1 MEIILS
7 TSNKDKIYEI
17 QNILG
22 DQYTLLS
29 KKVLAIE
36 DFDVEETGSSL
47 KEKAYIKAKS
57 LYDTFKKPVLAD
69 DTGLF
74 VDALNGKPGIY
85 SARYAGE
92 NANYE
97 DNNDKLL
104 KDLSDIKDLEKRTAR
119 FITVLCF
126 IDENGKDH
134 YLEGELEGY
143 IAFNRLG
150 HENKFGYNP
159 IFIIKS
165 LDKTLAQASDQ
176 ERLSVNH
183 RRRALDKLKVLL
195 EEIKWK

>member
-22 DQYTLLS
+22 DQYSLLC
-29 KKVLAIE
+29 KKDLGIE
-36 DFDVEETGSSL
+36 DFDVEETGNSL
-47 KEKAYIKAKS
+47 KENAYIKAKS
-57 LYDTFKKPVLAD
+57 LYDSFKKPVLAD

-85 SARYAGE
+85 SARYAGD
-92 NANYE
+92 NASYE

-104 KDLSDIKDLEKRTAR
+104 KELSEIEDLEKRTAR

-126 IDENGKDH
+126 IDGNGKIH

-143 IAFNRLG
+143 ISFERLG
-150 HENKFGYNP
+150 NENKFGYNP

-165 LDKTLAQASDQ
+165 LGKTLAQASDQ

-183 RRRALDKLKVLL
+183 RRRALDKLKALL
-195 EEIKWK
+195 EEIKWR